1 MVPAPDLGTN
11 QDPERHDRFEPAGP
25 FNPADIQRP
34 GPPEFLQDPD
44 DLLLGCGVVPG
55 DQHLR
60 RAARVLRVDHLRVR
74 DRVEALHD
82 LRVRKE
88 PLDSLAQGI
97 FRADEQPRRRSAR
110 EVERI
115 RDIDQNLG
123 SEVLEPGE
131 FDHVLGGRPLDR
143 EEQDL
148 AVLRRLG
155 ERPRGRLAARLLP
168 PSDDFRALRA
178 ARAELRLVAA
188 ACEPAYQWTLDLPAA
203 DHPNADAAASLEAV
217 GGARRYG
224 SKIMVDLMRVAD
236 KPARAKELE
245 KLGVDYL
252 NMHVSIDEQMLA
264 HTPLQELKAVAAATA
279 LPVAV
284 AGGLNSETVG
294 QALKAGASIVIVGG
308 AIIKAEDVAGAT
320 RTIKEAILQRKSIP
334 TGLYKKYTDADVG
347 EAFRKVSTPNL
358 ADAMQ
363 KRGVMTGLVPRIK
376 HGTKLVGRAVTVKT
390 ADGDWAKP
398 VEAIDRARAG
408 DVIVIDVGGGPTA
421 VWGELA
427 SNSCLV
433 KGVAGV
439 VIDGAVR
446 DLDTILELNFPCF
459 SRHVAPHA
467 GEPKGLGEIGSE
479 IECGGQKVH
488 SGDWIVGDE
497 SGLIV
502 VAREEAVEMANR
514 ALDVL
519 ERENRI
525 REEIKRGGT
534 LSSVLELEKWEQI
547 R

>member
-1 MVPAPDLGTN
+1 MEPVLQVALDHMHLKRALLAAKEAATGGADWVEAGTPLIKSEGIEAVR
-11 QDPERHDRFEPAGP
+11 QLKA
-25 FNPADIQRP
+25 A
-34 GPPEFLQDPD
+34 
-44 DLLLGCGVVPG
+44 VPG
-55 DQHLR
+55 KTIV
-60 RAARVLRVDHLRVR
+60 A
-74 DRVEALHD
+74 D
-82 LRVRKE
+82 LKTM
-88 PLDSLAQGI
+88 DTGA
-97 FRADEQPRRRSAR
+97 F
-110 EVERI
+110 EVEI
-115 RDIDQNLG
+115 
-123 SEVLEPGE
+123 
-131 FDHVLGGRPLDR
+131 
-143 EEQDL
+143 
-148 AVLRRLG
+148 
-155 ERPRGRLAARLLP
+155 AAKAGADVITVMGVT
-168 PSDDFRALRA
+168 DDA
-178 ARAELRLVAA
+178 
-188 ACEPAYQWTLDLPAA
+188 TI
-203 DHPNADAAASLEAV
+203 LEAV
-217 GGARRYG
+217 KAARRYG
-224 SKIMVDLMRVAD
+224 AKVMVDLMRVPD

-252 NMHVSIDEQMLA
+252 NMHVSIDEQMIA
-264 HTPLQELKAVAAATA
+264 RTPLQELRAVCAATS

-294 QALKAGASIVIVGG
+294 QAIKAGASIVIVGG
-308 AIIKAEDVAGAT
+308 AIIKEKDIAGAT
-320 RTIKEAILQRKSIP
+320 RTMKRAMRDRKAIP
-334 TGLYKKYTDADVG
+334 APGGLHKKYTGADLRDA
-347 EAFRKVSTPNL
+347 FLKVSTPNL

-363 KRGVMTGLVPRIK
+363 KRGVVHGLVPRIR
-376 HGTKLVGRAVTVKT
+376 HGTKLVGPAVTVKT

-398 VEAIDRARAG
+398 VEAIDRAKPG

-446 DLDTILELNFPCF
+446 DLDTILELNFPTF

-479 IECGGQKVH
+479 IECGGQTIRA
-488 SGDWIVGDE
+488 GDWIVGDE
-497 SGLIV
+497 SGV
-502 VAREEAVEMANR
+502 VVVPREQAVEMANR